1 MQMRRSI
8 LALILLGVLSAPI
21 WLSYGLL
28 RWQIHQWRQEV
39 KTQLLQQMP
48 AEALTSF
55 RFSRAQAAALEWE
68 HAGEFAYQGQFYDV
82 VRRDTLGDS
91 LELLVWPDH
100 AESRLHQRIDR
111 LLSPRL
117 QNHPVPQRQ
126 RQLTLLYWQLPCL
139 IQPALTL
146 PDRPLSPAQAP
157 HSPFAHYTEP
167 CLSQASP
174 PPRA

>member
-1 MQMRRSI
+1 MQMPRSI

-55 RFSRAQAAALEWE
+55 HFSRAQAAQLEWE
-68 HAGEFAYQGQFYDV
+68 HAREFAYQGQFYDV

-91 LELLVWPDH
+91 LLLLVWPDH

-126 RQLTLLYWQLPCL
+126 RQLTLLYWQLPYL
-139 IQPALTL
+139 LQPAFQL
-146 PDRPLSPAQAP
+146 PALETSPAALAA
-157 HSPFAHYTEP
+157 SPRCLYQEP
-167 CLSQASP
+167 PLRRSVP
-174 PPRA
+174 PPRG